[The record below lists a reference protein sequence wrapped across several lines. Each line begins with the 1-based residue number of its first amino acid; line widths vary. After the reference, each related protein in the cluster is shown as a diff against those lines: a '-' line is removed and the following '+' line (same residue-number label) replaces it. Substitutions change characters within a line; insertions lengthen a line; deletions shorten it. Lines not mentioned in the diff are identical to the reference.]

1 MRAIDIEFDLN
12 GGVEFFNI
20 PVPDLSQVRIVKF
33 SVNLEE
39 LAKTQEKIVESIRN
53 KAMELADGS
62 EIHTYAV
69 TPMKGKLDV
78 FIEVAKGSEYGP
90 TER

>member
-1 MRAIDIEFDLN
+1 MRSIDIEFDLN

-20 PVPDLSQVRIVKF
+20 PMPDPSQVRIVKF
-33 SVNLEE
+33 SVKLEE
-39 LAKTQEKIVESIRN
+39 LAETQEKIVESIRN

-62 EIHTYAV
+62 KIHTYAV
-69 TPMKGKLDV
+69 TSTKGKLDV

>member
-20 PVPDLSQVRIVKF
+20 KTPEPRQMRIIKF
-33 SVNLEE
+33 SVNSDNLMATKEE
-39 LAKTQEKIVESIRN
+39 VVEFI
-53 KAMELADGS
+53 KKEATKLADGS
-62 EIHTYAV
+62 QIYTYAI
-69 TPMKGKLDV
+69 TPARGKLDV